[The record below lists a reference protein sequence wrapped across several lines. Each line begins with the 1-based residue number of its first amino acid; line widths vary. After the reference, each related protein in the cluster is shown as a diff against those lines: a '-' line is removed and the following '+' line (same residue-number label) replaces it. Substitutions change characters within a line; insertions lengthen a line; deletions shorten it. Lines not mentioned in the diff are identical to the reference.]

1 MRVLPPDLITGSKP
15 ETISDLEQ
23 EALYETLRLLNC
35 LSGRIACIR
44 SVVNKYVIS
53 GLEVTDEVFESEA
66 SLTRLIHH
74 CPLSC
79 CSRCVTDLVLK

>member
-1 MRVLPPDLITGSKP
+1 MSPKP
-15 ETISDLEQ
+15 ETISDQER
-23 EALYETLRLLNC
+23 EALYQTLRLLNC
-35 LSGRIACIR
+35 LSGALCACATACMADVLLI
-44 SVVNKYVIS
+44 SIVIS

-74 CPLSC
+74 CPVSC